1 MKLWLQR
8 QRIADANGT
17 TQTNITSETSF
28 GKTFLAAF
36 GELFRNICA
45 TVYVFR
51 KLPLLEVPMRILLFG
66 LVLILPGCAL
76 FPEKLPARDAKGRL
90 QLPQMWKN
98 SGVGNEGRIAT
109 GWLET
114 FEDTAMTALVSEALQ
129 RNPGIQVSEA
139 QLRLAQESLIIGR
152 APLFP
157 AVSLSGSGSRNGSRN
172 RQPEGNLSAWSY
184 SKSYGLNA
192 NISWE
197 LDLWGRLR
205 HLNRAAQHDYEAQKA
220 DFRGARLSLAAS
232 IARAWCN
239 LIAAKQQLALAHQ
252 TKENFEGTF
261 RITERPYKAGDA
273 SVRPLSVLFA
283 KNNIASAERSVIS
296 RQLALDEAK
305 RTLEILLGRY
315 PAAEVEARDDLPSL
329 SQQVPAGL
337 PSELLLRRP
346 DLSAAADDLL
356 ASAERADAARKNLL
370 PSIRLN
376 GSASTSSEQLADL
389 IADPTRIA
397 RNLAANLSQPV
408 FQGGRL
414 RAQVRQAKIRNQIQ
428 VESFVAT
435 ALQAF
440 REVESA
446 LARDRSLAAQ
456 EAFLKVELEQADL
469 AETQA
474 NREFSEGLV
483 TIIQVLE
490 AQRRAVNA
498 RNAMI
503 SLKNQRLQNRINLHL
518 ALGGDFATP
527 IPNPATT
534 ADPHE

>member
-1 MKLWLQR
+1 
-8 QRIADANGT
+8 
-17 TQTNITSETSF
+17 
-28 GKTFLAAF
+28 
-36 GELFRNICA
+36 
-45 TVYVFR
+45 
-51 KLPLLEVPMRILLFG
+51 MRILLFG

-76 FPEKLPARDAKGRL
+76 FPEKLPVRDGKSRL

-98 SGVGNEGRIAT
+98 SGVGNEGQIAT

-114 FEDTAMTALVSEALQ
+114 FEDPEMTALVFEALQ
-129 RNPGIQVSEA
+129 QNPGIQVSEA

-152 APLFP
+152 SPLFP
-157 AVSLSGSGSRNGSRN
+157 SISLSGRGSRDGSRTL
-172 RQPEGNLSAWSY
+172 QEDGGLSAWRY

-197 LDLWGRLR
+197 IDLWGRLR
-205 HLNRAAQHDYEAQKA
+205 HLNQATQYDYEAQKA

-232 IARAWCN
+232 TARAWCN

-261 RITERPYKAGDA
+261 RITERPYKAGD
-273 SVRPLSVLFA
+273 STVRPLSVLFA

-315 PAAEVEARDDLPSL
+315 PEAEVEARDDLPSL

-346 DLSAAADDLL
+346 DLAAAANDLL
-356 ASAERADAARKNLL
+356 ASAERADAARKDLL
-370 PSIRLN
+370 PRISLT
-376 GSASTSSEQLADL
+376 GGASTSSEQLADL

-397 RNLAANLSQPV
+397 RNLAASLSQPV

-414 RAQVRQAKIRNQIQ
+414 QSQIRQAKIRNQIQ
-428 VESFVAT
+428 VEFFVDT

-440 REVESA
+440 REVEST

-456 EAFLKVELEQADL
+456 ESFLKVELEQADL

-518 ALGGDFATP
+518 ALGGDFITS
-527 IPNPATT
+527 IPNRNKETKRLDKPRENQKD
-534 ADPHE
+534 ADIDGSI

>member
-1 MKLWLQR
+1 
-8 QRIADANGT
+8 
-17 TQTNITSETSF
+17 
-28 GKTFLAAF
+28 
-36 GELFRNICA
+36 
-45 TVYVFR
+45 
-51 KLPLLEVPMRILLFG
+51 MRILLFG

-76 FPEKLPARDAKGRL
+76 FPGKLPTRDGGSRL
-90 QLPQMWKN
+90 ELPQMWKN

-114 FEDTAMTALVSEALQ
+114 FEDPTMTALVSEVLQ
-129 RNPGIQVSEA
+129 QNPGIQVSEA
-139 QLRLAQESLIIGR
+139 QLRLAEESRIIGR
-152 APLFP
+152 SDLLPSISWSSRGSRAGNRALQPDG
-157 AVSLSGSGSRNGSRN
+157 SLSPWN
-172 RQPEGNLSAWSY
+172 Y
-184 SKSYGLNA
+184 SKSYNLSA
-192 NISWE
+192 SISWE

-205 HLNRAAQHDYEAQKA
+205 HLNRATQYDYEAQKA
-220 DFRGARLSLAAS
+220 DFRGARLSLAAQT
-232 IARAWCN
+232 ARAWCN
-239 LIAAKQQLALAHQ
+239 LITAKQQLALAHQ

-315 PAAEVEARDDLPSL
+315 PAAEMEARDDLPSL
-329 SQQVPAGL
+329 IQQVPAGL

-346 DLSAAADDLL
+346 DLSAAANDLL

-370 PSIRLN
+370 PRISLT
-376 GSASTSSEQLADL
+376 GGASTSSEQLADL

-397 RNLAANLSQPV
+397 RNLAASLSQPI

-414 RAQVRQAKIRNQIQ
+414 QAQARQAKIRNQIQ
-428 VESFVAT
+428 AESFVAT

-503 SLKNQRLQNRINLHL
+503 SLRNQRLQNRINLHL
-518 ALGGDFATP
+518 ALGGDFATS
-527 IPNPATT
+527 IPNPNQETKRLDKPRENQKT
-534 ADPHE
+534 ADIDGSI

>member
-1 MKLWLQR
+1 
-8 QRIADANGT
+8 
-17 TQTNITSETSF
+17 
-28 GKTFLAAF
+28 
-36 GELFRNICA
+36 
-45 TVYVFR
+45 
-51 KLPLLEVPMRILLFG
+51 MRILLFG

-76 FPEKLPARDAKGRL
+76 FPEKLPVRDGKSHL
-90 QLPQMWKN
+90 QLPEMWKN

-109 GWLET
+109 GWLDT
-114 FEDTAMTALVSEALQ
+114 FEDPTMTALVFEALQ
-129 RNPGIQVSEA
+129 RNPGIQIWEA
-139 QLRLAQESLIIGR
+139 QLHLAEESMIIGR

-157 AVSLSGSGSRNGSRN
+157 SIFLSSSGSRTGSRTL
-172 RQPEGNLSAWSY
+172 QEDGDLSAWRY
-184 SKSYGLNA
+184 EKSYGLNA

-205 HLNRAAQHDYEAQKA
+205 HLNRATQYDYEAQKA

-232 IARAWCN
+232 TARAWCN
-239 LIAAKQQLALAHQ
+239 LITAKQQLALAHQ

-346 DLSAAADDLL
+346 DLTTAANDLL

-370 PSIRLN
+370 PSIRLT
-376 GSASTSSEQLADL
+376 GSASTSSQQLADL
-389 IADPTRIA
+389 IADPTRIT
-397 RNLAANLSQPV
+397 RNLAASLSQPI

-414 RAQVRQAKIRNQIQ
+414 QAQVRQAKIRNQIQ
-428 VESFVAT
+428 VESFIAT

-440 REVESA
+440 QEVESA

-503 SLKNQRLQNRINLHL
+503 SLRNQRLQNRINLHL
-518 ALGGDFATP
+518 ALGGNFATP
-527 IPNPATT
+527 ITNPT
-534 ADPHE
+534 PHK